1 MSHQMGLSQDQKK
14 QGNARGHAH
23 DILRQLF
30 KNHVCKL
37 DHLLVDRGAGLAGA
51 GTASLAL
58 QLRQAEGRV
67 STSIYHDF
75 RRGQ

>member
-1 MSHQMGLSQDQKK
+1 
-14 QGNARGHAH
+14 
-23 DILRQLF
+23 LF

-67 STSIYHDF
+67 SASIYQDF